1 MTSVPS
7 RSLAFVVAVVA
18 LAACKKEG
26 GDATELPA
34 ELRPHPA
41 QGDPSRLAVPAL
53 FASVPADTPY
63 LIASLEAAP
72 PELWGKMKQA
82 YKPLIDMFATK
93 WQEQRGRNDVFDAIL
108 SELDGKWS
116 AAGIESLG
124 FSATPSF
131 AMYGLGLQPFVARM
145 VIKDGKAVRATIE
158 RIAAK
163 AGKQLPPP
171 STRGGVSYWQ
181 HASDDGTAAVVSI
194 GDHELIAAVGKA
206 EDIDARLG
214 LILGLDKPA
223 RSMADGA
230 LIKQLMARH
239 GFGGQLIG
247 FADTRQL
254 AGKAIEA
261 AGGLPGPAGPASP
274 ACTAELDRV
283 TAKLPRLVV
292 GYSELSGS
300 KIAGGFVVELA
311 PEVVAEVRALRTE
324 VPGLGAA
331 LSGHPLF
338 ALAAGVDLARAQ
350 QLGVAA
356 AGNLRQLGTACG
368 LGPLV
373 DSAADMAR
381 GLSRPLPEP
390 VGRISGGVMV
400 VNDLAF
406 GTAGAM
412 GGMPEKVD
420 GVVLIASPDAR
431 ALFDQAGAINPT
443 IKGLGV
449 TADGKLHDLH
459 VPLPVPLAL
468 SAGVGDRLIV
478 VTAGDRGRQTG
489 DQLVGARAGARAPL
503 FAMTYDVGRAMDL
516 ATKATGEDPGT
527 AVPELGAF
535 LASMKAVMG
544 RVTGLID
551 VTDHGLALWSS
562 IELK

>member
-18 LAACKKEG
+18 LVGCKKEG
-26 GDATELPA
+26 GDATDLPA
-34 ELRPHPA
+34 EMRPHPA

-63 LIASLEAAP
+63 LIASVEAAP

-82 YKPLIDMFATK
+82 FKPMIDLAASS
-93 WQEQRGRNDVFDAIL
+93 WRQQRGKNEVLDAIL
-108 SELDGKWS
+108 GELDGKWS

-131 AMYGLGLQPFVARM
+131 AMYGLGLQPFVVRM
-145 VIKDGKAVRATIE
+145 AIKDGKAVRATIE

-181 HASDDGTAAVVSI
+181 HADDDGTAAVVSI
-194 GDHELIAAVGKA
+194 GDRELIAAVGKA

-261 AGGLPGPAGPASP
+261 AGGPASP
-274 ACTAELDRV
+274 ACTAELDRLS
-283 TAKLPRLVV
+283 ARLPRLVV

-311 PEVVAEVRALRTE
+311 PELVAELRALRTE

-331 LSGHPLF
+331 LRGHPLF
-338 ALAAGVDLARAQ
+338 AFAVGLDLARAQ

-356 AGNLRQLGTACG
+356 AGSLRQLGTACG

-381 GLSRPLPEP
+381 GMSRPLPEP

-400 VNDLAF
+400 VNDVAF
-406 GTAGAM
+406 GPAGAM
-412 GGMPEKVD
+412 RGMPENID
-420 GVVLIASPDAR
+420 GLVLIASPDAR
-431 ALFDQAGAINPT
+431 ALFDQAGAMNPT
-443 IKGLGV
+443 IKGLGI

-468 SAGVGDRLIV
+468 AAGVGDRLIV
-478 VTAGDRGRQTG
+478 VTAGDQGRQAG
-489 DQLVGARAGARAPL
+489 DKLVGARAGARAPL
-503 FAMTYDVGRAMDL
+503 FAMTYDVGKGMEL
-516 ATKATGEDPGT
+516 ASKLTGADPG
-527 AVPELGAF
+527 ADIPELGAF
-535 LASMKAVMG
+535 IASLKGVMG
-544 RVTGLID
+544 RVAGTID
-551 VTDHGLALWSS
+551 VTDHGLAWWSS
-562 IELK
+562 IELR

>member
-18 LAACKKEG
+18 LVGCKKEG
-26 GDATELPA
+26 GDATDLPA
-34 ELRPHPA
+34 EMRPHPA

-63 LIASLEAAP
+63 LIASVEAAP

-82 YKPLIDMFATK
+82 FKPMIDLAATS
-93 WQEQRGRNDVFDAIL
+93 WRQQRGKNEVLDAIL
-108 SELDGKWS
+108 GELDGKWS

-131 AMYGLGLQPFVARM
+131 AMYGLGLQPFVVRM
-145 VIKDGKAVRATIE
+145 AIKDGKAVRATIE

-181 HASDDGTAAVVSI
+181 HADDDGTAAVVSI
-194 GDHELIAAVGKA
+194 GDRELIAAVGKA

-261 AGGLPGPAGPASP
+261 AGGPASP
-274 ACTAELDRV
+274 ACTAELDRLS
-283 TAKLPRLVV
+283 ARLPRLVV

-311 PEVVAEVRALRTE
+311 PELVAELRALRTE

-331 LSGHPLF
+331 LRGHPLF
-338 ALAAGVDLARAQ
+338 AFAVGLDLARAQ

-356 AGNLRQLGTACG
+356 AGSLRQLGTACG

-381 GLSRPLPEP
+381 GMSRPLPEP

-400 VNDLAF
+400 VNDVAF
-406 GTAGAM
+406 GPAGAM
-412 GGMPEKVD
+412 RGMPENID
-420 GVVLIASPDAR
+420 GLVLIASPDAR
-431 ALFDQAGAINPT
+431 ALFDQAGAMNPT

-468 SAGVGDRLIV
+468 AAGVGDRLIV
-478 VTAGDRGRQTG
+478 VTAGDQGRQAG
-489 DQLVGARAGARAPL
+489 DKLVGARAGARAPL
-503 FAMTYDVGRAMDL
+503 FAMTYDVGKGMEL
-516 ATKATGEDPGT
+516 ASKLTGADPG
-527 AVPELGAF
+527 ADIPELGAF
-535 LASMKAVMG
+535 IASLKGVMG
-544 RVTGLID
+544 RVAGTID
-551 VTDHGLALWSS
+551 VTDHGLAWWSS
-562 IELK
+562 IELR

>member
-1 MTSVPS
+1 MTSVRS
-7 RSLAFVVAVVA
+7 GSLAFVVAMVA
-18 LAACKKEG
+18 LAGCKKEG
-26 GDATELPA
+26 GDAVELPA
-34 ELRPHPA
+34 EMRPHPA

-53 FASVPADTPY
+53 FASIPADTPY

-93 WQEQRGRNDVFDAIL
+93 WQEQRGRNEVFDAIV

-124 FSATPSF
+124 FSAKPGF
-131 AMYGLGLQPFVARM
+131 AMYGLGLQPFVVRM

-163 AGKQLPPP
+163 AGKQLPPA

-181 HASDDGTAAVVSI
+181 HASDDGTAVVVSI

-206 EDIDARLG
+206 EDIEARLG

-261 AGGLPGPAGPASP
+261 AGGTPTP

-283 TAKLPRLVV
+283 SAKLPRLVV

-300 KIAGGFVVELA
+300 KIAGGLVVELA
-311 PEVVAEVRALRTE
+311 PEVVADMRALRTE

-331 LSGHPLF
+331 LRGHPLF
-338 ALAAGVDLARAQ
+338 AFAAGVDLARAQ

-390 VGRISGGVMV
+390 VGRISGGVVV
-400 VNDLAF
+400 VNDLALAF
-406 GTAGAM
+406 GAAGAM

-431 ALFDQAGAINPT
+431 ALFDQAGAMNPT

-478 VTAGDRGRQTG
+478 VTAGDQGRQAG
-489 DQLVGARAGARAPL
+489 DKLIGARAGARAPL

-516 ATKATGEDPGT
+516 ATKATGADPGA
-527 AVPELGAF
+527 AVPELAAF
-535 LASMKAVMG
+535 IASMKDVMG
-544 RVTGLID
+544 RVTATID
-551 VTDHGLALWSS
+551 VTDHGLAMWSS

>member
-1 MTSVPS
+1 MTSVRS
-7 RSLAFVVAVVA
+7 GSLAFVVAMVA
-18 LAACKKEG
+18 LAGCKKEG
-26 GDATELPA
+26 GDAVELPA
-34 ELRPHPA
+34 EMRPHPA

-53 FASVPADTPY
+53 FASIPADTPY

-93 WQEQRGRNDVFDAIL
+93 WQEQRGRNEVFDAIV

-124 FSATPSF
+124 FSAKPGF
-131 AMYGLGLQPFVARM
+131 AMYGLGLQPFVVRM

-163 AGKQLPPP
+163 AGKQLPPA

-181 HASDDGTAAVVSI
+181 HASDDGTAVVVSI

-206 EDIDARLG
+206 EDIEARLG

-261 AGGLPGPAGPASP
+261 AGGTPTP

-283 TAKLPRLVV
+283 SAKLPRLVV

-300 KIAGGFVVELA
+300 KIAGGLVVELA
-311 PEVVAEVRALRTE
+311 PEVVADMRALRTE

-331 LSGHPLF
+331 LRGHPLF
-338 ALAAGVDLARAQ
+338 AFAAGVDLARAQ

-390 VGRISGGVMV
+390 VGRISGGVV
-400 VNDLAF
+400 VQ
-406 GTAGAM
+406 GS
-412 GGMPEKVD
+412 VQ
-420 GVVLIASPDAR
+420 S
-431 ALFDQAGAINPT
+431 
-443 IKGLGV
+443 
-449 TADGKLHDLH
+449 
-459 VPLPVPLAL
+459 
-468 SAGVGDRLIV
+468 
-478 VTAGDRGRQTG
+478 GR
-489 DQLVGARAGARAPL
+489 
-503 FAMTYDVGRAMDL
+503 
-516 ATKATGEDPGT
+516 
-527 AVPELGAF
+527 
-535 LASMKAVMG
+535 
-544 RVTGLID
+544 
-551 VTDHGLALWSS
+551 
-562 IELK
+562 

>member
-18 LAACKKEG
+18 LVGCKKEG
-26 GDATELPA
+26 GDATDLPA
-34 ELRPHPA
+34 EMRPHPA

-63 LIASLEAAP
+63 LIASVEAAP

-82 YKPLIDMFATK
+82 FKPMIDLAATS
-93 WQEQRGRNDVFDAIL
+93 WRQQRGKNEVLDAIL
-108 SELDGKWS
+108 GELDGKWS

-131 AMYGLGLQPFVARM
+131 AMYGLGLQPFVVRM
-145 VIKDGKAVRATIE
+145 AIKDGKAVRATIE

-181 HASDDGTAAVVSI
+181 HADDDGTAAVVSI
-194 GDHELIAAVGKA
+194 GDRELIAAVGKA

-261 AGGLPGPAGPASP
+261 AGGPASP
-274 ACTAELDRV
+274 ACTAELDRLS
-283 TAKLPRLVV
+283 ARLPRLVV

-311 PEVVAEVRALRTE
+311 PELVAELRALRTE

-331 LSGHPLF
+331 LRGHPLF
-338 ALAAGVDLARAQ
+338 AFAVGLDLARAQ

-356 AGNLRQLGTACG
+356 AGSLRQLGTACG

-381 GLSRPLPEP
+381 GMSRPLPEP

-400 VNDLAF
+400 VNDVAF
-406 GTAGAM
+406 GPAGAM
-412 GGMPEKVD
+412 RGMPENID
-420 GVVLIASPDAR
+420 GLVLIASPDAR
-431 ALFDQAGAINPT
+431 ALFDQAGAMNPT
-443 IKGLGV
+443 IKGLGI

-468 SAGVGDRLIV
+468 AAGVGDRLIV
-478 VTAGDRGRQTG
+478 VTAGDQGRQAG
-489 DQLVGARAGARAPL
+489 DKLVGARAGARAPL
-503 FAMTYDVGRAMDL
+503 FAMTYDVGKGMEL
-516 ATKATGEDPGT
+516 ASKLTGADPG
-527 AVPELGAF
+527 ADIPELGAF
-535 LASMKAVMG
+535 IASLKGVMG
-544 RVTGLID
+544 RVAGTID
-551 VTDHGLALWSS
+551 VTDHGLAWWSS
-562 IELK
+562 IELR